1 MSDIKLKAASGGGSI
16 SLKGPSTSG
25 SDDDFLDTSGNV
37 RVSGRFLLGT
47 TDNSGYS
54 NRSAFF
60 HKTSGSN
67 FVSITSDG
75 SNSAGLVFGDGVAQN
90 SNNYETYMAHNNSNN
105 IFSIFTNQGN
115 KQFNF
120 KTDGELELQ
129 HGNLKIGNAGS
140 GIDFSA
146 TADGTTMSS
155 ELFDDYEEG
164 TFTAVLG
171 GSTNHST
178 YNVSSTNAHYTKVGR
193 VVHVHMNFHNQ
204 NLDDSAAGYVKI
216 TGLPFSDIGSSGHWS
231 SNFSSHNVGFDTD
244 RNQVFYVSGSAIYG
258 LQCRNGASWIDW
270 DVGHFNPGTMY
281 LRLDMTYTTT

>member
-1 MSDIKLKAASGGGSI
+1 MSTIKLPAASGGGSI

-146 TADGTTMSS
+146 TSGTGDS
-155 ELFDDYEEG
+155 ELLKDYEEG
-164 TFTAVLG
+164 TFDATMDNSVTL
-171 GSTNHST
+171 HSN
-178 YNVSSTNAHYTKVGR
+178 YNNCAYTRVGEL
-193 VVHVHMNFHNQ
+193 VHVSGEIRINADNS
-204 NLDDSAAGYVKI
+204 NSAVKI
-216 TGLPFSDIGSSGHWS
+216 TNLPFGCHANSEGNNYSLGSVGLYSYSMNSGYTWCICKTSPGSSTLH
-231 SNFSSHNVGFDTD
+231 F
-244 RNQVFYVSGSAIYG
+244 QVMRQSGNDSASLEAIGDGYISFG
-258 LQCRNGASWIDW
+258 I
-270 DVGHFNPGTMY
+270 
-281 LRLDMTYTTT
+281 TYKAA

>member
-47 TDNSGYS
+47 NDNSGYS

-90 SNNYETYMAHNNSNN
+90 SNNYESYMAHNNSNN

-146 TADGTTMSS
+146 ASGSAAGS
-155 ELFDDYEEG
+155 ASALLDDYEEG
-164 TFTAVLG
+164 TLAPVITGQTSAG
-171 GSTNHST
+171 SGTYSTNDGW
-178 YNVSSTNAHYTKVGR
+178 YTKVGR
-193 VVHVHMNFHNQ
+193 LVNYWFYISWDNH
-204 NLDDSAAGYVKI
+204 DG
-216 TGLPFSDIGSSGHWS
+216 TGNMQVTLPFACSNNSGGTMNATGSIMLHNIDLSANTVGLAAYTWHGSSVFQIYEMHDNAGWAPTAVDSGGGMIGSLS
-231 SNFSSHNVGFDTD
+231 
-244 RNQVFYVSGSAIYG
+244 YMA
-258 LQCRNGASWIDW
+258 A
-270 DVGHFNPGTMY
+270 
-281 LRLDMTYTTT
+281 